1 MVGLDPTTQ
10 SFTTQSLG
18 GRIKCDHGERREVSR
33 MKSER
38 QVPTGGAQAKRRQW
52 PDWLAGYALLSPAL
66 LVMAATLAAPV
77 LALMVLSFWSQS
89 GFDIDRTFTLANYW
103 KLIEPSQEPTIWMG
117 IPFHFAYPVF
127 AILMLKSL
135 VMSLVATIIVILM
148 AYPMAYFLAFR
159 VTRHKALWIIALTI
173 PFWTSYLLRVFAWK
187 IVLGYN
193 GAINTGLKE
202 LGLISAP
209 LEFLLYNPIAVM
221 ITLAHAWIAFTVLPI
236 YVSLEKIDRSLLEAA
251 TDLGDSRWQRFF
263 RITLPL
269 SAPGTIAAALLVFIP
284 TVGDYVTPTLVGGPG
299 GTMIGTLLQ
308 QLFLRQDDAPLGAA
322 ASIVMMLIIAG
333 FVSLFLWAV
342 GYSKMRERSR

>member
-1 MVGLDPTTQ
+1 MT
-10 SFTTQSLG
+10 
-18 GRIKCDHGERREVSR
+18 GRVAMTSPK
-33 MKSER
+33 
-38 QVPTGGAQAKRRQW
+38 PRRQW

-77 LALMVLSFWSQS
+77 IALFVLSFWSQT
-89 GFDIDRTFTLANYW
+89 GFDIDRSFTLANYW
-103 KLIEPSQEPTIWMG
+103 KLIEPSSEPMVWMG
-117 IPFHFAYPVF
+117 IPFPFAYPVA

-135 VMSLVATIIVILM
+135 VMSLVATVVVIAM

-159 VTRHKALWIIALTI
+159 VTRHKALWIILLTI

-193 GAINTGLKE
+193 GAINTGLKS
-202 LGLISAP
+202 LGIIEAP

-251 TDLGDSRWQRFF
+251 TDLGDSRWQRFW
-263 RITLPL
+263 RVTLPL

-299 GTMIGTLLQ
+299 GTMIGTLMQ
-308 QLFLRQDDAPLGAA
+308 ELFLRQDNAPLGAA
-322 ASIVMMLIIAG
+322 LAIVMMAIIAG
-333 FVSLFLWAV
+333 IVALFLWAV

>member
-1 MVGLDPTTQ
+1 MTEKVTLN
-10 SFTTQSLG
+10 
-18 GRIKCDHGERREVSR
+18 RR
-33 MKSER
+33 K
-38 QVPTGGAQAKRRQW
+38 W

-77 LALMVLSFWSQS
+77 IALIVLSFWSQS

-103 KLIEPSQEPTIWMG
+103 KLIEPSSEPTIWMG
-117 IPFHFAYPVF
+117 IPFPFAYPVA

-135 VMSLVATIIVILM
+135 VMSLVATVIVIAM

-159 VTRHKALWIIALTI
+159 VTRHKALWIILLTI

-193 GAINTGLKE
+193 GAINTGLKS
-202 LGLISAP
+202 LGLIDAP

-251 TDLGDSRWQRFF
+251 TDLGDSRLKRFW
-263 RITLPL
+263 RVTLPL

>member
-1 MVGLDPTTQ
+1 M
-10 SFTTQSLG
+10 
-18 GRIKCDHGERREVSR
+18 
-33 MKSER
+33 
-38 QVPTGGAQAKRRQW
+38 KRRQW
-52 PDWLAGYALLSPAL
+52 PDWLVGYALLSPAL

-77 LALMVLSFWSQS
+77 IALVVLSFWSQS

-103 KLIEPSQEPTIWMG
+103 KLIEPSSEPMIWMG
-117 IPFHFAYPVF
+117 IPFPFAYPVF

-135 VMSLVATIIVILM
+135 VMSLVATTVVILM

-159 VTRHKALWIIALTI
+159 VTRHKAIWIVALTI

-202 LGLISAP
+202 LGLITAP

-251 TDLGDSRWQRFF
+251 TDLGDSRWKRFF

-333 FVSLFLWAV
+333 FVGLFLWSV
-342 GYSKMRERSR
+342 GHTKMRERSR

>member
-1 MVGLDPTTQ
+1 MLSSP
-10 SFTTQSLG
+10 
-18 GRIKCDHGERREVSR
+18 K
-33 MKSER
+33 
-38 QVPTGGAQAKRRQW
+38 PRRQW

-77 LALMVLSFWSQS
+77 VALFVLSFWSQT
-89 GFDIDRTFTLANYW
+89 GFDINRTFTLANYW
-103 KLIEPSQEPTIWMG
+103 KLIEPSSEPMVWMG
-117 IPFHFAYPVF
+117 IPFPFAYPVA

-135 VMSLVATIIVILM
+135 VMSLVATVFVIAM

-159 VTRHKALWIIALTI
+159 VTRHKALWIILLTI

-193 GAINTGLKE
+193 GAINTGLKS
-202 LGLISAP
+202 LGIIEAP

-251 TDLGDSRWQRFF
+251 TDLGDSRLKRFW
-263 RITLPL
+263 RVTLPL

-299 GTMIGTLLQ
+299 GTMIGTLMQ
-308 QLFLRQDDAPLGAA
+308 ELFLRQDNAPLGAA
-322 ASIVMMLIIAG
+322 LAIVMMAIIAG
-333 FVSLFLWAV
+333 IVALFLWAV
-342 GYSKMRERSR
+342 GYAKMRERSR

>member
-1 MVGLDPTTQ
+1 MTEKVILNH
-10 SFTTQSLG
+10 
-18 GRIKCDHGERREVSR
+18 RK
-33 MKSER
+33 
-38 QVPTGGAQAKRRQW
+38 W

-66 LVMAATLAAPV
+66 LVMTATLAAPV
-77 LALMVLSFWSQS
+77 IALVVLSFWTQS
-89 GFDIDRTFTLANYW
+89 GFNIDRTFTLANYW
-103 KLIEPSQEPTIWMG
+103 KLIEPSSEPTIWMG
-117 IPFHFAYPVF
+117 IPFPFAYPVA
-127 AILMLKSL
+127 AILMFKSL
-135 VMSLVATIIVILM
+135 IMSLVATTIVIAM

-159 VTRHKALWIIALTI
+159 VTRYKALWIILLTI

-193 GAINTGLKE
+193 GAINTGLKS
-202 LGLISAP
+202 LGLIDAP
-209 LEFLLYNPIAVM
+209 LEFLLYNPVAVM

-251 TDLGDSRWQRFF
+251 TDLGDSRWQRFW
-263 RITLPL
+263 RVTLPL

-333 FVSLFLWAV
+333 FVGLFLWAV

>member
-1 MVGLDPTTQ
+1 V
-10 SFTTQSLG
+10 
-18 GRIKCDHGERREVSR
+18 GERAPKLNRPKPR
-33 MKSER
+33 H
-38 QVPTGGAQAKRRQW
+38 QW

-66 LVMAATLAAPV
+66 VVMAATLAAPV
-77 LALMVLSFWSQS
+77 IALVVLSFWTQS

-103 KLIEPSQEPTIWMG
+103 KLIEPSSEPTIWMG
-117 IPFHFAYPVF
+117 IPFPLAYPVA

-135 VMSLVATIIVILM
+135 VMSLVATVIVIAM

-159 VTRHKALWIIALTI
+159 VTRHKALWIILLTI

-193 GAINTGLKE
+193 GAINTGLKS
-202 LGLISAP
+202 LGLIDAP

-251 TDLGDSRWQRFF
+251 TDLGDSRWQRFW
-263 RITLPL
+263 RVTLPL

>member
-1 MVGLDPTTQ
+1 MLN
-10 SFTTQSLG
+10 
-18 GRIKCDHGERREVSR
+18 
-33 MKSER
+33 
-38 QVPTGGAQAKRRQW
+38 RRQW
-52 PDWLAGYALLSPAL
+52 PDWLVGYALLSPAL

-77 LALMVLSFWSQS
+77 LALVVLSFWTQN

-103 KLIEPSQEPTIWMG
+103 KLIEPSAEPTVWMG
-117 IPFHFAYPVF
+117 IPFPFAYPVF
-127 AILMLKSL
+127 TILMLKSL
-135 VMSLVATIIVILM
+135 VMSLVATVVVILM

-159 VTRHKALWIIALTI
+159 VTRHKAIWIIALTI

-202 LGLISAP
+202 LGLITAP

-251 TDLGDSRWQRFF
+251 TDLGDSRWKRFF

-284 TVGDYVTPTLVGGPG
+284 TVGDYVTPTIVGGPG

-322 ASIVMMLIIAG
+322 ASIVMMLIIACLVG
-333 FVSLFLWAV
+333 LFLWSV
-342 GYSKMRERSR
+342 GYTKLRERSR

>member
-38 QVPTGGAQAKRRQW
+38 QVPTGGAQTKRRQW

-103 KLIEPSQEPTIWMG
+103 KLIEPSREPTIWMG

>member
-1 MVGLDPTTQ
+1 M
-10 SFTTQSLG
+10 
-18 GRIKCDHGERREVSR
+18 
-33 MKSER
+33 
-38 QVPTGGAQAKRRQW
+38 
-52 PDWLAGYALLSPAL
+52 LLSPAL
-66 LVMAATLAAPV
+66 LVMSATLAAPV
-77 LALMVLSFWSQS
+77 IALVVLSFWSQS

-103 KLIEPSQEPTIWMG
+103 KLIEPSSEPTIWMG
-117 IPFHFAYPVF
+117 IPFPFAYPVA
-127 AILMLKSL
+127 AILMFKSL
-135 VMSLVATIIVILM
+135 IMSLVATIIVIAM

-159 VTRHKALWIIALTI
+159 VTRHKALWIILLTI

-193 GAINTGLKE
+193 GAINTGLKS
-202 LGLISAP
+202 LGLIDAP

-251 TDLGDSRWQRFF
+251 TDLGDSRWQRFW
-263 RITLPL
+263 RVTLPL

-333 FVSLFLWAV
+333 FVGLFLWAV